1 MGIKK
6 TNRNSLKV
14 KKEVSNNKEKKIE
27 KDIIVKEEINKNN
40 ILITNSKIST
50 DIFMNALNYCNND
63 NKSTNNALNNN
74 KENSDYFAK
83 VNISKINNKNINIF
97 DEQKFSMNKEKQL
110 NNIRENESK
119 EKCKIENI
127 EKVNNINKY
136 NSNIGNI
143 HDLDNFDDLF
153 K

>member
-1 MGIKK
+1 
-6 TNRNSLKV
+6 
-14 KKEVSNNKEKKIE
+14 
-27 KDIIVKEEINKNN
+27 
-40 ILITNSKIST
+40 
-50 DIFMNALNYCNND
+50 
-63 NKSTNNALNNN
+63 
-74 KENSDYFAK
+74 
-83 VNISKINNKNINIF
+83 
-97 DEQKFSMNKEKQL
+97 MNKEKQL

-127 EKVNNINKY
+127 EKFNNINKY